1 MPFVFQ
7 GFSCAQQITVVLH
20 LQVYKI
26 SKHPNRTEGCACLLL
41 CACVFHDKIMSAI
54 HLTRRKSTGNEI
66 RSDED
71 ITSTDTTTPPTAIV
85 PSIPPPE
92 ARPVIHKFYTRR
104 DRNVLLIRNLGVEDK
119 DI

>member
-1 MPFVFQ
+1 MPRADGPFRILERINDNAYKLDLPIEF
-7 GFSCAQQITVVLH
+7 GASPTFIVLD
-20 LQVYKI
+20 LKPY
-26 SKHPNRTEGCACLLL
+26 
-41 CACVFHDKIMSAI
+41 M
-54 HLTRRKSTGNEI
+54 GNE
-66 RSDED
+66 DED

-92 ARPVIHKFYTRR
+92 AKPVIHKFYTRR